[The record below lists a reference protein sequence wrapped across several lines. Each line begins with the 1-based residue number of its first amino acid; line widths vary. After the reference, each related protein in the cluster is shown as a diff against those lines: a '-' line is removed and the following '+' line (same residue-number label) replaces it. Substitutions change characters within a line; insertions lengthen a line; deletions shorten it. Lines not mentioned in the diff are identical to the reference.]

1 MKRNLFAI
9 IVLTLCSGLTLPG
22 QTESPSPTATPSFEE
37 LPELKAS
44 DILKPELLKGPHYS
58 IREPVPTAS
67 GMNHFTID
75 SDFGLFEA
83 DGNEML
89 VIRLKEIDG
98 IARLQ
103 DVSRTDQF
111 KDSLI
116 AAAKSPLNSA
126 KNIVKDP
133 AQAISNVPKGIMKF
147 MGRARDTVKNMG
159 KSDGAED
166 GSVMKDALGYSDK
179 KRKIALEMGIDP
191 YSTNPILQKQLD
203 EVAWASWAGGF
214 TFSAA
219 TFPISGPVGA
229 ALTVTGLNS
238 SIDQLLREKSPEEL
252 AQINRATFKSM
263 GGTSVDSARIV
274 NGGAF
279 TPTQATAFAQA
290 LKSMKVVA
298 NRAAFIHVAAQKSS
312 NEADAT
318 FCVETATLMSQIN
331 EKTPLAKIAMLGD
344 FPICVAQDGTIILA
358 LQWDYAAWTAGAA
371 WITKQVEDL
380 AGQSGEKKPVTIVL
394 SGQMSPLL
402 QQELKNRGF
411 TIQDHAAKGPLK
423 SKWLTRPEDRLS
435 QARGPM
441 TFLLCPKEAK
451 AKCRTGMPSRVQIA
465 RSGI

>member
-1 MKRNLFAI
+1 MRQNILAI
-9 IVLTLCSGLTLPG
+9 LTLIICPLLASLG
-22 QTESPSPTATPSFEE
+22 QTASPAESASPAPAFEE

-58 IREPVPTAS
+58 IREPVPTGS

-89 VIRLKEIDG
+89 VTRLKEIDA

-111 KDSLI
+111 KNSLI

-126 KNIVKDP
+126 KKIVKDP

-147 MGRARDTVKNMG
+147 MGRAKDTITSVG
-159 KSDGAED
+159 KKEEVDGGA
-166 GSVMKDALGYSDK
+166 MKDALGYANK
-179 KRKIALEMGIDP
+179 KRKLALEMGIDP
-191 YSTNPILQKQLD
+191 YSSNPMVQKQLD

-214 TFSAA
+214 AFSAA

-229 ALTVTGLNS
+229 ALTVTSLNT

-263 GGTSVDSARIV
+263 GGTSVDAARIV
-274 NGGAF
+274 DGGAF

-290 LKSMKVVA
+290 LKTMKVVA

-318 FCVETATLMSQIN
+318 FCLETATLMSQIN
-331 EKTPLAKIAMLGD
+331 EKTPLAKLTMLGD

-358 LQWDYAAWTAGAA
+358 LQWDYAAWTPGAA
-371 WITKQVEDL
+371 WLTKQVEDL
-380 AGQSGEKKPVTIVL
+380 AGHSGEKKPVTIFL

-402 QQELKNRGF
+402 QQELQNRGF
-411 TIQDHAAKGPLK
+411 TIQDKASKGPLK
-423 SKWLTRPEDRLS
+423 S
-435 QARGPM
+435 
-441 TFLLCPKEAK
+441 
-451 AKCRTGMPSRVQIA
+451 
-465 RSGI
+465 